1 MASPADKLDARVT
14 LVTDADDPRVGDYRH
29 VREGDLVGRRGA
41 FIVEGE
47 MVLRALIER
56 GRFPLRS
63 VLLGR
68 ARLVTLEPWLER
80 LAPGVPIYVAGSSV
94 LEAIAGFDI
103 HRGVL
108 GLGDRTTEPDS
119 AALLAGLGTGPRLV
133 IALEAL
139 TNHDNV
145 GGIFRSAA
153 AFGADA
159 VLLDE
164 RCCDPLYRKAIRV
177 SIGAAL
183 CLPFARAGSSEAM
196 LALLRAAGFVTLALS
211 PRRDATDIVELRDPA
226 RMPER
231 VALLLGTEG
240 PGLSSGAMNGAER
253 VVRIAIHPEID
264 AVNVSTAGAIAMH
277 EYRSVYP
284 LPRAPA

>member
-1 MASPADKLDARVT
+1 MPSPTELLDARVT
-14 LVTDADDPRVGDYRH
+14 LVTDADDARVADYRH
-29 VREGDLVGRRGA
+29 VREGDLVGRRNA
-41 FIVEGE
+41 FVAEGE

-68 ARLVTLEPWLER
+68 ARLVTLAPWLER
-80 LAPGVPIYVAGSSV
+80 LPPEVPIYVGEARV

-108 GLGDRTTEPDS
+108 GLGDRGAEPS
-119 AALLAGLGTGPRLV
+119 AAELLAGLGPGPRLV
-133 IALEAL
+133 VALEAL

-159 VLLDE
+159 VLLDG

-183 CLPFARAGSSEAM
+183 CLPFARAGATASM
-196 LALLRAAGFVTLALS
+196 LDALRAAGFVTLALS
-211 PRRDATDIVELRDPA
+211 PRRDATDIVELRNPG

-240 PGLSSGAMNGAER
+240 PGLSSGAMGAAER

-277 EYRSVYP
+277 EYRSVFP
-284 LPRAPA
+284 LGRA

>member
-1 MASPADKLDARVT
+1 V
-14 LVTDADDPRVGDYRH
+14 
-29 VREGDLVGRRGA
+29 
-41 FIVEGE
+41 
-47 MVLRALIER
+47 
-56 GRFPLRS
+56 
-63 VLLGR
+63 
-68 ARLVTLEPWLER
+68 
-80 LAPGVPIYVAGSSV
+80 
-94 LEAIAGFDI
+94 
-103 HRGVL
+103 
-108 GLGDRTTEPDS
+108 
-119 AALLAGLGTGPRLV
+119 
-133 IALEAL
+133 ALEGL

-183 CLPFARAGSSEAM
+183 CLPFARAGTTDSM
-196 LALLRAAGFVTLALS
+196 IGVLRAAGFFTLALS
-211 PRRDATDIVELRDPA
+211 PRRDAIDIVELRAPG

-240 PGLSSGAMNGAER
+240 PGLSPGAMDVADR
-253 VVRIAIHPEID
+253 VARIAIHPEVD

-277 EYRSVYP
+277 EYRSVHP
-284 LPRAPA
+284 LPRG